1 MINFVVIKNK
11 HMKRI
16 ILLVTIL
23 ATGAVFAQKDIE
35 KTIGD
40 FNELKVYDLIEVEL
54 VKADENKAIITGS
67 NTQDVVIN
75 NKNGTLKIKMNIG
88 KIFDGTNTKVTLYYK
103 SLDVIDAN
111 EGSKIYSTDNIKQFE
126 INLKAQEGASIQV
139 PLEVSYAIIK
149 AVSGGSI
156 KTKGVSKSQN
166 VSLLTG
172 GLYRGEDLET
182 DKTDVS
188 INAAGEAH
196 VKASKL
202 VNAKIRAGGDVY
214 VYGNPET
221 INENKALGGRVK
233 KMD

>member
-1 MINFVVIKNK
+1 M
-11 HMKRI
+11 
-16 ILLVTIL
+16 
-23 ATGAVFAQKDIE
+23 AQKSIE
-35 KTIGD
+35 KSIGD

-54 VKADENKAIITGS
+54 IKSNENKAIITGS
-67 NTQDVVIN
+67 NTEDVVIN

-88 KIFDGTNTKVTLYYK
+88 KIFDGTNTKVTLHYK
-103 SLDVIDAN
+103 ALDIIDAN
-111 EGSKIYSTDNIKQFE
+111 EGAKIYSTDVIKQFE
-126 INLKAQEGASIQV
+126 ISLKAQEGSSIQV
-139 PLEVSYAIIK
+139 PLDVSYTNIK

-156 KTKGVSKSQN
+156 KTKGISKSQN

-172 GLYRGEDLET
+172 GLYRGEELET
-182 DKTDVS
+182 NKTDVS

-202 VNAKIRAGGDVY
+202 VNAKVRAGGDVY

-221 INENKALGGRVK
+221 INENTAFGGRIK

>member
-1 MINFVVIKNK
+1 
-11 HMKRI
+11 MKRI

-23 ATGAVFAQKDIE
+23 VSGAAMAQNEIE

-40 FNELKVYDLIEVEL
+40 FDELKVYDLIEVEL
-54 VKADENKAIITGS
+54 LKSDQNKAIITGS

-88 KIFDGTNTKVTLYYK
+88 KIFDGTNTKVKLYYK
-103 SLDVIDAN
+103 SLDIIDAN
-111 EGSKIYSTDNIKQFE
+111 EGAKIYSTDIIKQFE
-126 INLKAQEGASIQV
+126 INLKTQEGGSIQV
-139 PLEVSYAIIK
+139 PLEVSYTNIK

-156 KTKGVSKSQN
+156 KTKGVSKAQN
-166 VSLLTG
+166 VTLLTG
-172 GLYRGEDLET
+172 GLYRGEELET

-221 INENKALGGRVK
+221 INENTALGGRVK
-233 KMD
+233 KMN